1 MKTDCEEREM
11 PCAPVDKRLTEI
23 WTCVKSKV
31 STHLFLWIIG
41 GLAVVLIPVLSSMFA
56 IQWSTHANVVKI
68 KTTLEAAI
76 PHQAQLHKLHEERLK
91 ALESKRKRK

>member
-31 STHLFLWIIG
+31 STNLFLWIIG
-41 GLAVVLIPVLSSMFA
+41 GIAVILIPVLSGMFA
-56 IQWSTHANVVKI
+56 IQWSTHANVVEI
-68 KTTLEAAI
+68 KATLETVV
-76 PHQAQLHKLHEERLK
+76 PHQAQLYELHEERLK
-91 ALESKRKRK
+91 VLEGK